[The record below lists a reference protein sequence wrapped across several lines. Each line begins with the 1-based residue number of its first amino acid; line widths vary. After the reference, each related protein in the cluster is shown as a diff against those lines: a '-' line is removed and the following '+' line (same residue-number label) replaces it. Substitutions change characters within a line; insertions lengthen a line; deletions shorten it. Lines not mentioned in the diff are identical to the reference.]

1 MGGGGR
7 DPHPPWDHSKDW
19 IAVHEK
25 SIHRV
30 KITFTI
36 SMGTLECVASVS
48 VWFRSKERPRNGILC
63 FGRAKNDPPLPLLF
77 YLPHFS
83 RCLWLWF
90 FVPCFETHRNACYT
104 GYGHTKYHLNINFL
118 YHQILSKISAAWQW
132 TVCRRVGL
140 FAADQKVDS
149 PLAVFSD
156 NKSPP
161 TAPNVSPHDIWI
173 KFLARRFEVIK
184 YYSRDQVRWQV
195 TTSFFVVFCPE
206 S

>member
-1 MGGGGR
+1 
-7 DPHPPWDHSKDW
+7 
-19 IAVHEK
+19 
-25 SIHRV
+25 
-30 KITFTI
+30 
-36 SMGTLECVASVS
+36 MGTLECVASVS
-48 VWFRSKERPRNGILC
+48 IWFRSFGVKKDRGTGFLC
-63 FGRAKNDPPLPLLF
+63 FGRAKNDPPPSPLLF
-77 YLPHFS
+77 YLPPFS

-90 FVPCFETHRNACYT
+90 FVPCFETYRNACYT
-104 GYGHTKYHLNINFL
+104 GYGHTKYHLNFNFL

-184 YYSRDQVRWQV
+184 YYSRDQVCWQV

>member
-1 MGGGGR
+1 
-7 DPHPPWDHSKDW
+7 
-19 IAVHEK
+19 
-25 SIHRV
+25 
-30 KITFTI
+30 
-36 SMGTLECVASVS
+36 MGTLECIASVS
-48 VWFRSKERPRNGILC
+48 GWFRSFGVKKDRGMGFLC
-63 FGRAKNDPPLPLLF
+63 FGRAKNDPPPPLLF

-83 RCLWLWF
+83 CCLWLWF
-90 FVPCFETHRNACYT
+90 FAPCFKTHRNACYT

-195 TTSFFVVFCPE
+195 TTSFLCCLLSWE
-206 S
+206 LITLHDTSGW

>member
-1 MGGGGR
+1 
-7 DPHPPWDHSKDW
+7 
-19 IAVHEK
+19 
-25 SIHRV
+25 
-30 KITFTI
+30 
-36 SMGTLECVASVS
+36 MGTLECIANVS
-48 VWFRSKERPRNGILC
+48 IWFRSKKRPRNGILC
-63 FGRAKNDPPLPLLF
+63 FGRVKNDPPPSPLLF
-77 YLPHFS
+77 YLLHFS
-83 RCLWLWF
+83 RCLWLSF
-90 FVPCFETHRNACYT
+90 LVPCFEMHRNACCT
-104 GYGHTKYHLNINFL
+104 GYGHTKYHFKIYFL

-156 NKSPP
+156 NRSPP

-184 YYSRDQVRWQV
+184 YYSRDQVRWQL

>member
-1 MGGGGR
+1 M
-7 DPHPPWDHSKDW
+7 
-19 IAVHEK
+19 
-25 SIHRV
+25 
-30 KITFTI
+30 
-36 SMGTLECVASVS
+36 
-48 VWFRSKERPRNGILC
+48 C
-63 FGRAKNDPPLPLLF
+63 FGRAKNDPLP
-77 YLPHFS
+77 
-83 RCLWLWF
+83 
-90 FVPCFETHRNACYT
+90 PCCFTCPIFHAVFDSGSSFLASKRTEVLATQAMD
-104 GYGHTKYHLNINFL
+104 TKYHLNINFL

-184 YYSRDQVRWQV
+184 YYSRDQVR
-195 TTSFFVVFCPE
+195 
-206 S
+206 